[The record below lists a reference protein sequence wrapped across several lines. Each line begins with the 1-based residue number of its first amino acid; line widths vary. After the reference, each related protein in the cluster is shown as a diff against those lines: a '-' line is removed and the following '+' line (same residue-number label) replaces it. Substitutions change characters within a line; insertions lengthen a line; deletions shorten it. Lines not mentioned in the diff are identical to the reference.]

1 MTQRDIWMFWMW
13 ASNQEAVE
21 LYAHGPLWDK
31 PQHRTNWHSVTW
43 TGLRPTDQSQNCKQ
57 AQHWTMGERTASR
70 GRGVSDNQKKQVNK
84 QTTKSK
90 DHPKELKND
99 SDAEPQQW
107 GETEEAAELWRLQ
120 ETSARHQNN
129 NRGGRESNS
138 DYKTTWSP
146 EQHPAR
152 RQQWEKWGV
161 KGEKQKRNQRYTNR
175 TDDSSQPDNTARVQ
189 LPHTP
194 PASLQ
199 PKHSTA
205 LFAFSRACQHKITVT
220 IRGKQTCCCVWSENG
235 TYRVKKSNSYHTHWT
250 AQFIRDQIP
259 RKNNYQ
265 HEVTCLKVLFDF
277 TWYQSSYYS
286 IATISRASILLC
298 VYMQMQQWKV

>member
-1 MTQRDIWMFWMW
+1 MTQGDLWTFWVW

-31 PQHRTNWHSVTW
+31 PQHRTNWHSVTR

-57 AQHWTMGERTASR
+57 AQHWTMRERTAGR
-70 GRGVSDNQKKQVNK
+70 GRGVSDNQKKQVNMK
-84 QTTKSK
+84 TRNSK

-120 ETSARHQNN
+120 ETSARHPNN

-161 KGEKQKRNQRYTNR
+161 KGRKQKRNQRYTNR
-175 TDDSSQPDNTARVQ
+175 TDDSSQPIILQGCNSHTHHQPRFSQNTAQHRLPSRNRDNTESQ
-189 LPHTP
+189 LPSEGNKCAARFDQRTGHEEFKYLTLTMHTE
-194 PASLQ
+194 
-199 PKHSTA
+199 
-205 LFAFSRACQHKITVT
+205 QH
-220 IRGKQTCCCVWSENG
+220 G
-235 TYRVKKSNSYHTHWT
+235 
-250 AQFIRDQIP
+250 P
-259 RKNNYQ
+259 
-265 HEVTCLKVLFDF
+265 
-277 TWYQSSYYS
+277 
-286 IATISRASILLC
+286 
-298 VYMQMQQWKV
+298 